1 MDGGHRVPPPVPPRG
16 FRTRN
21 QQTAEGWQVGAVR
34 RCTGYDARCGFRF
47 LSFRHLVEHHLCR
60 CLHGSGYRSEQD
72 WRSVWHVGAGPF
84 PTELFDETGAKI
96 RAIGHEYGAVTGRER
111 RCGWIDLVALRYAI
125 MVSGVTKLIMMKSD
139 VLDDFPTIK
148 ACTAYQLKDGTVTR
162 DFPYDISEGITPIY
176 EELPG
181 WQHDLTTITS
191 EAQFPQA
198 FSNYIA
204 FLEKEL
210 ETPITIV
217 SVGPDREQTIE
228 R

>member
-1 MDGGHRVPPPVPPRG
+1 MR
-16 FRTRN
+16 
-21 QQTAEGWQVGAVR
+21 Q
-34 RCTGYDARCGFRF
+34 
-47 LSFRHLVEHHLCR
+47 
-60 CLHGSGYRSEQD
+60 
-72 WRSVWHVGAGPF
+72 
-84 PTELFDETGAKI
+84 I

-139 VLDDFPTIK
+139 VLDNFPTIK

-162 DFPYDISEGITPIY
+162 DFPYDISEGITPLY

-181 WQHDLTTITS
+181 WQQDLTSITS

-198 FSNYIA
+198 FSDYIA

-217 SVGPDREQTIE
+217 SVDPDREQTIE